1 MQTKKGAYSWWMQS
15 SARVHGQQARHKRK
29 CSFRLPP
36 WPPTLAQGPAR
47 VPQRGGP
54 EDELELLEFHPE
66 KLRRWREK
74 RMLFGSLVSGIS
86 LDTGDKFGLILS
98 N

>member
-1 MQTKKGAYSWWMQS
+1 MQS
-15 SARVHGQQARHKRK
+15 SVLGFKVSKQDTNGNAVSVCLLTTH
-29 CSFRLPP
+29 
-36 WPPTLAQGPAR
+36 TLAQGPAC
-47 VPQRGGP
+47 VPQRGAL
-54 EDELELLEFHPE
+54 EDELGLEFHPE

-74 RMLFGSLVSGIS
+74 RMLSGLSLLVFP

>member
-1 MQTKKGAYSWWMQS
+1 MLGFMVSKQDTNGNAVS
-15 SARVHGQQARHKRK
+15 VCLLDHPH
-29 CSFRLPP
+29 LPR
-36 WPPTLAQGPAR
+36 AQLVCLSVAAL
-47 VPQRGGP
+47 
-54 EDELELLEFHPE
+54 EDELGLLEFHPE

-74 RMLFGSLVSGIS
+74 RMLSGSLVSGIS